1 MAAPP
6 EGAMCHVATPV
17 SPTGVA
23 FLYASAEVSAVAS
36 PPTQLA
42 RDGTLRG
49 KKLGPAVGARPPYHP
64 HGAAR
69 DLMRNHDREVLLA
82 GPSGTG
88 KSMGCLQKLDL
99 AASQKPCRCAIV
111 RKLRTALTQAAMV
124 TFREKVL
131 PPPPNA
137 VWFHHE
143 DQEFRY
149 PNGSRVVVAGLDDPR
164 KVLSTDFDLIYV
176 QEATELEEQDWLI
189 LLTRLRNNA
198 LSYQQLLADCNPSYP
213 NHWLK
218 QRVDAGQITMLE
230 SRHEDNPQLFDHE
243 TKAYTAFGTEY
254 LKTLDSLTGYLHK
267 RLRLGL
273 WVAAEGMFFPEW
285 DPEVHVVELEP
296 DEELP
301 SDWPR
306 WISVDYGFAVPFC
319 ALWFA
324 RDPETRE
331 IWVYRELYASG
342 LRDEQQADLIKA
354 RIEPG
359 ERILQLSIDPSMFNA
374 RSEQNRPS
382 IAQVYANRGLANMTL
397 QGIFPAQNNRRQG
410 WAVVRRALA
419 HDDDPPRLRIV
430 RGACPNLVRE
440 LPALVRDPLDPE
452 DTQQTLKGKEVSDH
466 ACDSLR
472 YGLCAEALPPPPQA
486 VRATFG

>member
-1 MAAPP
+1 MATLETLKAR
-6 EGAMCHVATPV
+6 AAAT
-17 SPTGVA
+17 
-23 FLYASAEVSAVAS
+23 
-36 PPTQLA
+36 
-42 RDGTLRG
+42 
-49 KKLGPAVGARPPYHP
+49 RPPYHP
-64 HGAAR
+64 FGAAR
-69 DLMRNHDREVLLA
+69 ELMTCREREVLLS

-88 KSMGCLQKLDL
+88 KSMSCLQKLDL
-99 AASQKPCRCAIV
+99 AASQVPMRAAIV
-111 RKLRTALTQAAMV
+111 RKLRTALTQAALV
-124 TFREKVL
+124 TFNEKVL

-176 QEATELEEQDWLI
+176 QEATELEEQDWQI

-218 QRVDAGQITMLE
+218 LRVDAGQTTMLE
-230 SRHEDNPQLFDHE
+230 SRHEDNPQLFDHA
-243 TKAYTAFGTEY
+243 TGAWTPFGTQY

-285 DPEVHVVELEP
+285 SPEEHLVDWFDIP
-296 DEELP
+296 A
-301 SDWPR
+301 DWPR

-324 RDPETRE
+324 RNPETRTVY
-331 IWVYRELYASG
+331 VYREVYSAG
-342 LRDEQQADLIKA
+342 FRDEQQADVIKQ
-354 RIEPG
+354 RNEG
-359 ERILQLSIDPSMFNA
+359 DRILQLTVDPSMFNQ
-374 RSEQNRPS
+374 RTEQRRPS
-382 IAQVYANRGLANMTL
+382 IAQVYADRGLARMTD
-397 QGIFPAQNNRRQG
+397 QGIFPGQNNRKQG
-410 WAVVRRALA
+410 WAIVRRALA
-419 HDDDPPRLRIV
+419 HDEGPSRLKIV
-430 RGACPNLVRE
+430 RGACPNLERE

-452 DTQQTLKGKEVSDH
+452 DTQQTRGTKEVSDH
-466 ACDSLR
+466 ACDALR
-472 YGLCAEALPPPPQA
+472 YGLCTEALPAPPAA
-486 VRATFG
+486 VRAVFG

>member
-1 MAAPP
+1 MGWYFCARSMAIAAPP
-6 EGAMCHVATPV
+6 T
-17 SPTGVA
+17 
-23 FLYASAEVSAVAS
+23 
-36 PPTQLA
+36 LA

-49 KKLGPAVGARPPYHP
+49 KRLGPAVGSRPPYQP
-64 HGAAR
+64 FGAAR
-69 DLMRNHDREVLLA
+69 ELMRNHDREVLLS

-88 KSMGCLQKLDL
+88 KSMGCLQKIDL
-99 AASQKPCRCAIV
+99 AASQTPMRAAIV

-149 PNGSRVVVAGLDDPR
+149 PNGSRVIVAGLDDPR

-176 QEATELEEQDWLI
+176 QEATELEEQDWQI

-213 NHWLK
+213 DHWLK
-218 QRVDAGQITMLE
+218 VRADDGHVTLLE
-230 SRHEDNPQLFDHE
+230 SRHEDNPQLFDHANGE
-243 TKAYTAFGTEY
+243 YTTFGTQY

-267 RLRLGL
+267 RLRQGI

-285 DPEVHVVELEP
+285 DPEIHLGAFGDDGIP
-296 DEELP
+296 P
-301 SDWPR
+301 DWPR

-319 ALWFA
+319 ALWLA
-324 RDPETRE
+324 RDPETRQ

-342 LRDEQQADLIKA
+342 LRDEQQADLIKQ
-354 RIEPG
+354 RSKG
-359 ERILQLSIDPSMFNA
+359 EKILQITCDPSMFNP
-374 RSEQNRPS
+374 RHEQNRPS
-382 IAQVYANRGLANMTL
+382 IAQVYAQRGLADMVL
-397 QGIFPAQNNRRQG
+397 QGIFPGQNNRKQG
-410 WAVVRRALA
+410 WAVVRRAIA
-419 HDDDPPRLRIV
+419 HDEGTPRLHIV
-430 RGACPNLVRE
+430 RNACPNLCRE

-452 DTQQTLKGKEVSDH
+452 DTQQTVRSKEVSDH
-466 ACDSLR
+466 AVDALR
-472 YGLCAEALPPPPQA
+472 YGLCTEALPTLPSA

>member
-1 MAAPP
+1 
-6 EGAMCHVATPV
+6 
-17 SPTGVA
+17 
-23 FLYASAEVSAVAS
+23 
-36 PPTQLA
+36 
-42 RDGTLRG
+42 
-49 KKLGPAVGARPPYHP
+49 
-64 HGAAR
+64 
-69 DLMRNHDREVLLA
+69 MRCHDREVLLS

-88 KSMGCLQKLDL
+88 KSMACLQKLDL
-99 AASQKPCRCAIV
+99 AASQTPMRAAIV
-111 RKLRTALTQAAMV
+111 RKLRTALTQAALV
-124 TFREKVL
+124 TFKEKVL

-176 QEATELEEQDWLI
+176 QEATELDEQDWQI

-218 QRVDAGQITMLE
+218 LRCDAGDVTVLE
-230 SRHEDNPQLFDHE
+230 SHHEDNPQLYDHG
-243 TKAYTAFGTEY
+243 TKTYTPFGEQY

-273 WVAAEGMFFPEW
+273 WVAAEGMFYPEW
-285 DPEVHVVELEP
+285 DPDQHVVELEP
-296 DEELP
+296 GEDLP

-319 ALWFA
+319 ALWLA
-324 RDPETRE
+324 RDPETRQ
-331 IWVYRELYASG
+331 IWCYREAYGAG

-354 RIEPG
+354 RNG
-359 ERILQLSIDPSMFNA
+359 TDRILQIVCDPSMFNS

-382 IAQVYANRGLANMTL
+382 IAQVYANRGLATMTQ
-397 QGIFPAQNNRRQG
+397 QGIFPGQNNRKQG

-419 HDDDPPRLRIV
+419 HDEGAPRLRIV
-430 RGACPNLVRE
+430 RGACPNLQRE

-452 DTQQTLKGKEVSDH
+452 DTQQTLRSREVSDH
-466 ACDSLR
+466 AVDALR
-472 YGLCAEALPPPPQA
+472 YGLCTEALPAPPSA

>member
-1 MAAPP
+1 MAIP
-6 EGAMCHVATPV
+6 TPTKTLR
-17 SPTGVA
+17 SKPLGEQTLA
-23 FLYASAEVSAVAS
+23 DQPRSAS
-36 PPTQLA
+36 

-49 KKLGPAVGARPPYHP
+49 KQLGPGVGARPPYQP
-64 HGAAR
+64 YGAAR
-69 DLMRNHDREVLLA
+69 ELMRCRDREVLLS

-88 KSMGCLQKLDL
+88 KSMACLQKIDL
-99 AASQKPCRCAIV
+99 AASQKPMRAAIV
-111 RKLRTALTQAAMV
+111 RKLRTALTQAALV

-137 VWFHHE
+137 IWFHHE

-176 QEATELEEQDWLI
+176 QEATELDEQDWLI

-198 LSYQQLLADCNPSYP
+198 LSYQQLFADCNPSYP

-218 QRVDAGQITMLE
+218 LRADEGQISLLE
-230 SRHEDNPQLFDHE
+230 SRHEDNPQLFDHAA
-243 TKAYTAFGTEY
+243 KSYTPFGLEY

-267 RLRLGL
+267 RLRQGL
-273 WVAAEGMFFPEW
+273 WVAAEGMFYPEW
-285 DPEVHVVELEP
+285 SPEEHIVDLEG
-296 DEELP
+296 EELP
-301 SDWPR
+301 RDWPR

-331 IWVYRELYASG
+331 IWVYRELYGSG
-342 LRDEQQADLIKA
+342 FRDEQQADLIKNRMA
-354 RIEPG
+354 PD
-359 ERILQLSIDPSMFNA
+359 ERILQIAMDPSMFNA
-374 RSEQNRPS
+374 RTEQNRPS
-382 IAQVYANRGLANMTL
+382 IAQVYASRGLGTRVT
-397 QGIFPAQNNRRQG
+397 QGIFPAQNNRKQG
-410 WAVVRRALA
+410 WAIVRRALA
-419 HDDDPPRLRIV
+419 HDEGTPRLRIV

-452 DTQQTLKGKEVSDH
+452 DTLQTLRSKEVSDH
-466 ACDSLR
+466 AVDALR
-472 YGLCAEALPPPPQA
+472 YGLCTEALPAPASA

>member
-1 MAAPP
+1 M
-6 EGAMCHVATPV
+6 
-17 SPTGVA
+17 
-23 FLYASAEVSAVAS
+23 
-36 PPTQLA
+36 
-42 RDGTLRG
+42 
-49 KKLGPAVGARPPYHP
+49 GPAVGSRPPYQP
-64 HGAAR
+64 FGAAR
-69 DLMRNHDREVLLA
+69 ELMRNHDREVILS
-82 GPSGTG
+82 GPAGTG
-88 KSMGCLQKLDL
+88 KSMACLQKIDL
-99 AASQKPCRCAIV
+99 AASQTPIRAAII

-131 PPPPNA
+131 PPPPNG

-149 PNGSRVVVAGLDDPR
+149 PNGTRVIVAGLDDPR

-176 QEATELEEQDWLI
+176 QEATELEENDWQI

-198 LSYQQLLADCNPSYP
+198 LSYQQLIGDCNPSYP

-218 QRVDAGQITMLE
+218 QRCDAENTTLLE

-243 TKAYTAFGTEY
+243 TGEYTVFGRQY

-285 DPEVHVVELEP
+285 DPDVHLVDLP
-296 DEELP
+296 DDDDLP
-301 SDWPR
+301 ADWPR

-324 RDPETRE
+324 RNPETRE
-331 IWVYRELYASG
+331 VWCYRELYAKEM
-342 LRDEQQADLIKA
+342 RDEQQADAIKA
-354 RIEPG
+354 RCRG
-359 ERILQLSIDPSMFNA
+359 ERILQIVLDPSMFNS
-374 RSEQNRPS
+374 RTEQRRPS
-382 IAQVYANRGLANMTL
+382 IAQVYADRGLARVTS
-397 QGIFPAQNNRRQG
+397 QGIYPAQNNRKQG
-410 WAVVRRALA
+410 WAIVRRALA
-419 HDDDPPRLRIV
+419 HDEASPSPRLRIV
-430 RGACPNLVRE
+430 RQACPNLIRE

-452 DTQQTLKGKEVSDH
+452 DTQQTLKSKEVSDH
-466 ACDSLR
+466 AVDALR
-472 YGLCAEALPPPPQA
+472 YGLCTEALPAPPPA